1 MTPRPK
7 VLAITRRIERL
18 EAINRSRALTAE
30 EAAELERLL
39 FDQRRRSRR
48 LPIQIA
54 ATEAKLLRL
63 RAEQL
68 ALS

>member
-1 MTPRPK
+1 MKARPK
-7 VLAITRRIERL
+7 ALAITRRIERL
-18 EAINRSRALTAE
+18 EAINRSRALTAD
-30 EAAELERLL
+30 EAAELDRLL
-39 FDQRRRSRR
+39 FVQRRRARR